1 MTTILLLLVV
11 LWLLGI
17 FSPVALLYR
26 PLGHL
31 NGHPVSLW
39 DILLFLLIIWL
50 IGILPKPFRQ
60 IVTIFL
66 ILWLLSLLGIFVISG
81 LSNLLLPLLIIG
93 LALYLFG
100 VI

>member
-1 MTTILLLLVV
+1 MTTILLLLIV

-26 PLGHL
+26 PLGNI
-31 NGHPVSLW
+31 NGHPINLW
-39 DILLFLLIIWL
+39 DIFVFLLIIWL
-50 IGILPKPFRQ
+50 IGVLPTPFRQ
-60 IVTIFL
+60 IVTVLL
-66 ILWLLSLLGIFVISG
+66 ILWLLSVLGILAIGG

-93 LALYLFG
+93 LVLYLFG